1 MSKSQL
7 AKKWLSVLQISLHY
21 VIVYILITVDKNI
34 SIFIITLLDYLKIQ
48 VSLIIT
54 DIF

>member
-7 AKKWLSVLQISLHY
+7 AKKGLPVLQISLHY
-21 VIVYILITVDKNI
+21 VIVSILITADKI
-34 SIFIITLLDYLKIQ
+34 SLFFIITLLDYLKIQ
-48 VSLIIT
+48 ISLIIT